1 METSWQRTFIGGADL
16 TSAIEH
22 HCSRLIFAADS
33 TATSD
38 VSQLRRVREPVS
50 RSKAGIQGKV
60 ADVISGRSRHAE
72 SQNEIKAW
80 QILLATARADSWQ
93 EQPFTL
99 EYHDGGAKHRYTP
112 DALVARGSDRVVVEI
127 KEDKDAETPEAR
139 ARFGIIRDR
148 LAHHGYQFRLW
159 RSSEIRAEPRLA
171 NVGLILR
178 YRCVAVSPHE
188 RAVILQAAASE
199 IKLGSLCAST
209 GAPVQNVLRLVLDGS
224 LHIDWWVPL
233 VLSSMISVNP
243 IGRQEW
249 PAPSAAAVESGED
262 VR

>member
-1 METSWQRTFIGGADL
+1 M
-16 TSAIEH
+16 TSAVEH
-22 HCSRLIFAADS
+22 QCSRLIFAADS
-33 TATSD
+33 SGASD
-38 VSQLRRVREPVS
+38 VSQWRRVREPVS

-60 ADVISGRSRHAE
+60 ADVFSGRSRHAE

-80 QILLATARADSWQ
+80 QILTATAHADSWQ

-99 EYHDGGAKHRYTP
+99 EYHDDGAKHRYTP
-112 DALVARGSDRVVVEI
+112 DALVVRGSDRVVVEI

-159 RSSEIRAEPRLA
+159 KSSEIRAEPRLA

-178 YRCVAVSPHE
+178 YRCVAVSPNE
-188 RAVILQAAASE
+188 KSVILRAVACE
-199 IKLGSLCAST
+199 TELGSLCAFT
-209 GAPVQNVLRLVLDGS
+209 GATVQKVLRLVLDGS
-224 LHIDWWVPL
+224 LHIDWWTPVR
-233 VLSSMISVNP
+233 LSSMISVSP

-249 PAPSAAAVESGED
+249 PAPSATAVKQSEEVG
-262 VR
+262 

>member
-1 METSWQRTFIGGADL
+1 L
-16 TSAIEH
+16 TSAVEH

-33 TATSD
+33 SAASD

-80 QILLATARADSWQ
+80 QILTATSRADSWQ

-112 DALVARGSDRVVVEI
+112 DALVVRGSDRVVVEI

-159 RSSEIRAEPRLA
+159 KSSEIRAEPRLA

-178 YRCVAVSPHE
+178 YRCVTVSPHE

-199 IKLGSLCAST
+199 IELGSLCAST
-209 GAPVQNVLRLVLDGS
+209 GAPVQKALRMLLDGS
-224 LHIDWWVPL
+224 LHIDWWTPVG
-233 VLSSMISVNP
+233 LSSMISVNR

-249 PAPSAAAVESGED
+249 PAPSAAAVKSSED

>member
-1 METSWQRTFIGGADL
+1 M
-16 TSAIEH
+16 TSAVEH
-22 HCSRLIFAADS
+22 HCSRLIFAADLA
-33 TATSD
+33 ATPD
-38 VSQLRRVREPVS
+38 VSRLRRVREPVS

-60 ADVISGRSRHAE
+60 ADVLSGRSRHAE

-80 QILLATARADSWQ
+80 QILTATSRADSWQ

-112 DALVARGSDRVVVEI
+112 DALVVRGSDRVVVEI

-148 LAHHGYQFRLW
+148 LAGYGYQFRLW
-159 RSSEIRAEPRLA
+159 KSSEIRAEPRLA

-178 YRCVAVSPHE
+178 YRCVAISPNE
-188 RAVILQAAASE
+188 KSVILRAAASE
-199 IKLGSLCAST
+199 IELASLCAST

-224 LHIDWWVPL
+224 LHIDWWTPVG
-233 VLSSMISVNP
+233 LSSMISITP

-249 PAPSAAAVESGED
+249 PAPSAPPVDLGEE
-262 VR
+262 VQ

>member
-1 METSWQRTFIGGADL
+1 MTLAV
-16 TSAIEH
+16 EH

-33 TATSD
+33 SAASD

-80 QILLATARADSWQ
+80 QILTATARADSWQ

-112 DALVARGSDRVVVEI
+112 DALVVRGSDRMVVEI
-127 KEDKDAETPEAR
+127 KEDKDAEAPEAR

-148 LAHHGYQFRLW
+148 LAGYGYQFRLW
-159 RSSEIRAEPRLA
+159 KSSEIRAEPRLA
-171 NVGLILR
+171 NVGLILS

-188 RAVILQAAASE
+188 KAIILGTAASE
-199 IKLGSLCAST
+199 IDLGSLCAST
-209 GAPVQNVLRLVLDGS
+209 GAPVQSVLRLVLSGS
-224 LHIDWWVPL
+224 LHIDWWAPVG
-233 VLSSMISVNP
+233 LSSMISVTP

-249 PAPSAAAVESGED
+249 PAPSDPAVSLSEG